1 MRIFGLPWP
10 VLRIVGAS
18 MTDPMQPDTA
28 QILAALAQVEQ
39 AACRPIPL
47 GSAMAR
53 AMMQEFTAAVVAV
66 VAEKRAGFLSEF
78 KSAERLAATVAEMEK
93 RKP

>member
-18 MTDPMQPDTA
+18 MDSMQPDKA

-78 KSAERLAATVAEMEK
+78 KSAERLAATIAETEK